1 MKLTFL
7 GDIMCDYYMS
17 KNIDNYFNDKKN
29 YDFSMVFKPIQSFFC
44 DSDYVFAN
52 LETPISLDN
61 KNLTNQMW
69 QFYSPYEF
77 AEAIKNCGVDF
88 VSTANNHCLDRG
100 KQGLFSTIN
109 SLDKLGFAH
118 CGTYLSSSKRKPYI
132 INIRDKKIGI
142 LAYTY
147 GTNAVTN
154 YQYLDFKDRRLVDL
168 IQEQEGYV
176 NSFLNSKP
184 ILIKKVFRKLL
195 ENKYESFNTGKEWF
209 ERRTYDG
216 YRKRLVNK
224 DIQYFKKHHVDLIV
238 GYIHIGGQ
246 YNTIPNFYTKE
257 TVDWLLDKGV
267 NIVIA
272 NHEHVVHGCKF
283 DIRNNKIATYAL
295 GNFLGSAGVLKEPKD
310 KRSEYSVIL
319 NVYLDND
326 TNRFDNITFSV
337 TKTIYNTVT
346 KQYEVWSV
354 FDLFSKL
361 NGKEKEK
368 LFYDVILVA
377 EIFSGKKYDA
387 VLKEYDLL

>member
-1 MKLTFL
+1 ML
-7 GDIMCDYYMS
+7 
-17 KNIDNYFNDKKN
+17 
-29 YDFSMVFKPIQSFFC
+29 P
-44 DSDYVFAN
+44 
-52 LETPISLDN
+52 
-61 KNLTNQMW
+61 W
-69 QFYSPYEF
+69 
-77 AEAIKNCGVDF
+77 
-88 VSTANNHCLDRG
+88 
-100 KQGLFSTIN
+100 
-109 SLDKLGFAH
+109 
-118 CGTYLSSSKRKPYI
+118 
-132 INIRDKKIGI
+132 
-142 LAYTY
+142 
-147 GTNAVTN
+147 
-154 YQYLDFKDRRLVDL
+154 
-168 IQEQEGYV
+168 
-176 NSFLNSKP
+176 
-184 ILIKKVFRKLL
+184 
-195 ENKYESFNTGKEWF
+195 
-209 ERRTYDG
+209 
-216 YRKRLVNK
+216 
-224 DIQYFKKHHVDLIV
+224 
-238 GYIHIGGQ
+238 
-246 YNTIPNFYTKE
+246 IPNFYTKE

-346 KQYEVWSV
+346 KQYEVWSA

-361 NGKEKEK
+361 NRKEKEK